1 MAQPTIRYW
10 SWAHVVPQLL
20 SLALLIL
27 LFWIFLPAQDVGE
40 AFLFGAAIFVT
51 YSFGS
56 RYLIPTAHRRGMKA
70 MSLKDYDTA
79 IDQFQRSYEF
89 FSKHYWLDKYRGVTM
104 MSPSIWSYREMAL
117 MNVASAHV
125 ARKDFE
131 AAQAAC
137 LRVLDESPQN
147 EIASSTIEMIQ
158 ATSGVSET

>member
-1 MAQPTIRYW
+1 
-10 SWAHVVPQLL
+10 
-20 SLALLIL
+20 
-27 LFWIFLPAQDVGE
+27 
-40 AFLFGAAIFVT
+40 
-51 YSFGS
+51 
-56 RYLIPTAHRRGMKA
+56 

-117 MNVASAHV
+117 MNVTSAHV
-125 ARKDFE
+125 ARKDFV

-137 LRVLDESPQN
+137 FRVLEEFPQN

-158 ATSGVSET
+158 ATSGASET

>member
-1 MAQPTIRYW
+1 M
-10 SWAHVVPQLL
+10 
-20 SLALLIL
+20 SLAFLVL
-27 LFWIFLPAQDVGE
+27 LFWIFLPAHDVGE
-40 AFLFGAAIFVT
+40 AFLFGAAIYVT

-56 RYLIPTAHRRGMKA
+56 RYLIPGAHRRGMKA

-89 FSKHYWLDKYRGVTM
+89 FSKHYWLDKYRGITM

-117 MNVASAHV
+117 MNVASANV
-125 ARKDFE
+125 AQKDFV

-137 LRVLDESPQN
+137 LRVLEEFPQN

-158 ATSGVSET
+158 ATSGASET

>member
-1 MAQPTIRYW
+1 M
-10 SWAHVVPQLL
+10 
-20 SLALLIL
+20 SLAFLVL
-27 LFWIFLPAQDVGE
+27 LFWIFLPAHDVGE
-40 AFLFGAAIFVT
+40 ALLFGAAIYVT

-56 RYLIPTAHRRGMKA
+56 RYLIPAAHRRGMKA

-89 FSKHYWLDKYRGVTM
+89 FSKHYWLDKYRGITM

-125 ARKDFE
+125 AQKDFV
-131 AAQAAC
+131 AAQAAY
-137 LRVLDESPQN
+137 LRLLEEFPQN

-158 ATSGVSET
+158 ATSGASET